1 MRIYFGWWIV
11 AITVLVYTLAIG
23 ASIQAYGVFVLPVS
37 EAFGLS
43 RAETNTGAIALNIGM
58 ALAAPLIGR
67 LADRHSA
74 RLIMAI
80 SALVFAGS
88 FVVLALSDNLW
99 LSTLV
104 LTVGVGG
111 SLVGA
116 GTVTSPVLVARW
128 FTVHRGR
135 AMAISSIG
143 VSLGAIVVIPLIGL
157 LIEAVGWRQCLVVLG
172 LGVGAILLLLAALAR
187 NAPGPNDVE
196 PGSDHTVPGDET
208 PAAAAT
214 PLAMGRLLQL
224 PQFWTI
230 AVPSA
235 LAFAIIT
242 TNIVSIVPFAQG
254 QGLSVTEGASAMS
267 VYGAAALLGT
277 LLYAWLGDRLPRVPT
292 FAALCLLLGVAT
304 GLLLTAHG
312 YAPIMAYVFLM
323 GMAGGAITPG
333 FLALLADAF
342 GAINFGSAAGTA
354 SFLSTFVSAIMI
366 RFGGEVFDR
375 TGSYDAMFVSFFG
388 LALAAAALVL
398 STTTLSRRYALE
410 A

>member
-11 AITVLVYTLAIG
+11 AITVLVYMLAIG
-23 ASIQAYGVFVLPVS
+23 ASLQAYGVFVLPVS
-37 EAFGLS
+37 EAFGLT
-43 RAETNTGAIALNIGM
+43 RAETNTGAIVINIGM
-58 ALAAPLIGR
+58 AVAAPILGR
-67 LADRHSA
+67 LVDRHSA

-80 SALVFAGS
+80 SAVVFAAS
-88 FVVLALSDNLW
+88 FVVLSLSENLW
-99 LSTLV
+99 LSTIV
-104 LTVGVGG
+104 LTVGIGG

-128 FTVHRGR
+128 FSVLRGR

-143 VSLGAIVVIPLIGL
+143 ISLGSIVVIPVIGVL
-157 LIEAVGWRQCLVVLG
+157 MEAVGGRQCLLIIG
-172 LGVGAILLLLAALAR
+172 LTVGALLLLLALLAR
-187 NAPGPNDVE
+187 NAPGPNDIE
-196 PGSDHTVPGDET
+196 PGAERAATGHAMPD
-208 PAAAAT
+208 AAAV
-214 PLAMGRLLQL
+214 PLSLGGILRR

-230 AVPSA
+230 ALPSA

-267 VYGAAALLGT
+267 VYGIAAVCGT
-277 LLYAWLGDRLPRVPT
+277 LFYAWLGDRLPRVPT
-292 FAALCLLLGVAT
+292 FAALCLLLGTAC
-304 GLLLTAHG
+304 GMLLTAHSFT
-312 YAPIMAYVFLM
+312 PIMTYVFLM
-323 GMAGGAITPG
+323 GLAGGAITPG

-354 SFLSTFVSAIMI
+354 SFISTFVSAVMI

-375 TGSYDAMFVSFFG
+375 TGSYDLMFATFLVM
-388 LALAAAALVL
+388 AIAAAVVVL
-398 STTTLSRRYALE
+398 STTALSRRHAL